1 MSILLTTN
9 RRNAKYRRLDI
20 AVMTA
25 FTALSVYNGQA
36 TIFYIVYLFWWNE
49 FLSIII
55 NTLFDKLYKRKKEP
69 ADSTS
74 NDPSAFLLI
83 IYWVFIV
90 VIFGL
95 VANWNDKEAMMTNFG
110 VLFFKNLY
118 FNLNLLFIVWEAC
131 FLNVQYKGTISAQS
145 RNGFTANMIVLHI
158 SIILGAFVL
167 FGVVRQFP
175 HIFTPANKWGS
186 VLVITPF
193 LLLRFL
199 VQFYRKKSAL

>member
-1 MSILLTTN
+1 MSILPIIS
-9 RRNAKYRRLDI
+9 RQDPAYRWLDI

-49 FLSIII
+49 FLSVIIKK
-55 NTLFDKLYKRKKEP
+55 LFDKLYKRKKEP

-74 NDPSAFLLI
+74 NDPSAFLLT

-95 VANWNDKEAMMTNFG
+95 VANWNDVEAMMTNFG

-118 FNLNLLFIVWEAC
+118 FNLNMLFIVGEAC
-131 FLNVQYKGTISAQS
+131 FLNLQCKGTISAQS

-167 FGVVRQFP
+167 FGVVRRLP
-175 HIFTPANKWGS
+175 DIFTPGNKWGS
-186 VLVITPF
+186 VLVIAPF

-199 VQFYRKKSAL
+199 VQFYRKKSGL